1 MKLLY
6 LCKNKVAMRSITG
19 IGETVL
25 DIVFKEDQPQAAVP
39 GGSTFNAMISLGRTA
54 RVRFPEVPIRMVSEV
69 GDDHV
74 ADIIT
79 AFMARN
85 GVDSSA
91 VTRRAGS
98 KSHISLAFL
107 DAQNNASYSFYK
119 DHAHARLDPG
129 NLSGIGFRRDDLVLF
144 GSYFAVNP
152 MIRPFT
158 AALLRE
164 AHDSG
169 AILYYDIN
177 FRKPHLA
184 QLPEILPLI
193 EENCRLSDF
202 VRGSSEDFGILYGT
216 SDPETVYRDH
226 IAPLCPEFICTCG
239 ANPVHVFSH
248 GRHMV
253 FEVEKTRT
261 VSTIGAGDNFNA
273 GFVYGLLAQ
282 QVLNDACSSLSEAQW
297 AGLVRTAV
305 HFSAEA
311 CRSLFNYVPEGFDA
325 DIRC

>member
-6 LCKNKVAMRSITG
+6 LCKNTDAMRSIIG

-25 DIVFKEDQPQAAVP
+25 DIVFKEDLPQAAVP

-54 RVRFPEVPIRMVSEV
+54 GIRFPDIPIRMVSEV

-79 AFMARN
+79 SFMERN

-91 VTRRAGS
+91 VTRREGS

-107 DAQNNASYSFYK
+107 DADNNARYSFYK
-119 DHAHARLDPG
+119 DHAHAQLDPACLRG
-129 NLSGIGFRRDDLVLF
+129 VSFRRDDVVLF

-152 MIRPFT
+152 VLRTFT
-158 AALLRE
+158 GRLLKE

-169 AILYYDIN
+169 AVLYYDIN
-177 FRKPHLA
+177 FRRPHRDQLA
-184 QLPEILPLI
+184 DILPRI

-202 VRGSSEDFGILYGT
+202 VRGSSEDFYILYGT
-216 SDPETVYRDH
+216 DDPERVYREY
-226 IAPLCPEFICTCG
+226 ISALCPEFICTCG
-239 ANPVHVFSH
+239 PDPVHVFSH

-253 FEVEKTRT
+253 FDAEKTHT

-273 GFVYGLLAQ
+273 GFVYGLVAGD
-282 QVLNDACSSLSEAQW
+282 VRKDACGSLSGDQW
-297 AGLVRTAV
+297 SALVLTAGRFA
-305 HFSAEA
+305 AEA
-311 CRSLFNYVPEGFDA
+311 CRSLDNYVPEGF
-325 DIRC
+325 IV